1 MKKRTGA
8 SEKAFSQAFSRA
20 FLVLILAALTAAVSA
35 GCGKT
40 EDESSSD
47 AGATFE
53 IDFGT
58 TGASAEELASG
69 SFASSLPA
77 SEFTK
82 EAAGTGE
89 TAASLSGGTAA
100 EAAVGVMPGGSL
112 PGESTAS
119 TTAGTDDPASA
130 VTGSGAAE
138 YSASAATGSA
148 AAEFST
154 SAEAIALRDGVPERS
169 GADTDLKESVLSQ
182 ALYACTGW
190 GQSTGSSL
198 HAISAA
204 TLLLEWSNSV
214 SAGSVDSALLA
225 DTVRSE
231 VSRLSPVQAETL
243 RNNWSFI
250 YYDADTILDSF
261 KDVESLAEDAGCLE
275 DARKAS
281 ENKNS
286 RKNWKAVYDAIDEA
300 IAVQ

>member
-1 MKKRTGA
+1 MKKRPA
-8 SEKAFSQAFSRA
+8 SFQRALFKAFF
-20 FLVLILAALTAAVSA
+20 VVTLAALTAAVPA

-40 EDESSSD
+40 ETNSSSD
-47 AGATFE
+47 EGATFE

-58 TGASAEELASG
+58 TGASAEELAAG

-77 SEFTK
+77 SEFSA
-82 EAAGTGE
+82 EAAGIGE
-89 TAASLSGGTAA
+89 TEASPSGETAA
-100 EAAVGVMPGGSL
+100 EAAAGVMPGGS
-112 PGESTAS
+112 S
-119 TTAGTDDPASA
+119 TAGTDSSASIT
-130 VTGSGAAE
+130 TGNAAAE
-138 YSASAATGSA
+138 Y
-148 AAEFST
+148 ST
-154 SAEAIALRDGVPERS
+154 SAEAIALRDGLPERS

-204 TLLLEWSNSV
+204 TLLLDWSNSV
-214 SAGSVDSALLA
+214 SAGSADHALLE

-231 VSRLSPVQAETL
+231 IARLSPVQVQTL
-243 RNNWSFI
+243 RDNWSFI

-275 DARKAS
+275 DARKVS

-286 RKNWKAVYDAIDEA
+286 RKNWRAVYDAIEDA
-300 IAVQ
+300 LAAP

>member
-1 MKKRTGA
+1 MKKRPA
-8 SEKAFSQAFSRA
+8 SFQRALFKAFF
-20 FLVLILAALTAAVSA
+20 VVTLAALTAAVPA

-40 EDESSSD
+40 ETDSSSD
-47 AGATFE
+47 EGATFE

-58 TGASAEELASG
+58 TGASAEELAAG

-77 SEFTK
+77 SEFSA
-82 EAAGTGE
+82 EAAGIGE
-89 TAASLSGGTAA
+89 TEASSSGETAA
-100 EAAVGVMPGGSL
+100 EAAAGVMPGGSN
-112 PGESTAS
+112 
-119 TTAGTDDPASA
+119 TAGTDSSASIT
-130 VTGSGAAE
+130 TGNAAAE
-138 YSASAATGSA
+138 Y
-148 AAEFST
+148 ST
-154 SAEAIALRDGVPERS
+154 SAEAIALRDGLPERS

-204 TLLLEWSNSV
+204 TLLLDWSNSV
-214 SAGSVDSALLA
+214 SAGSADPALLE

-231 VSRLSPVQAETL
+231 IARLSPVQVQTL
-243 RNNWSFI
+243 RDNWSFI

-275 DARKAS
+275 DARKVS

-286 RKNWKAVYDAIDEA
+286 RKNWRAVYDAIEDA
-300 IAVQ
+300 LAAP

>member
-1 MKKRTGA
+1 MVT
-8 SEKAFSQAFSRA
+8 
-20 FLVLILAALTAAVSA
+20 LAALTAAVPA

-40 EDESSSD
+40 ETNSSSD
-47 AGATFE
+47 EGATFE

-58 TGASAEELASG
+58 TGASAEELAAG

-77 SEFTK
+77 SEFSA
-82 EAAGTGE
+82 EAAGIGE
-89 TAASLSGGTAA
+89 TEASPSGETAA
-100 EAAVGVMPGGSL
+100 EAAAGVMPGGS
-112 PGESTAS
+112 S
-119 TTAGTDDPASA
+119 TAGTDSSASMM
-130 VTGSGAAE
+130 TGNAAAE
-138 YSASAATGSA
+138 Y
-148 AAEFST
+148 ST
-154 SAEAIALRDGVPERS
+154 SAEAIALRDGLPERS

-204 TLLLEWSNSV
+204 TLLLDWSNSV
-214 SAGSVDSALLA
+214 SAGSADPALLE

-231 VSRLSPVQAETL
+231 IARLSPVQVQTL
-243 RNNWSFI
+243 RDNWSFI

-275 DARKAS
+275 DARKVS

-286 RKNWKAVYDAIDEA
+286 RKNWRAVYDAIEDA
-300 IAVQ
+300 LAAP

>member
-1 MKKRTGA
+1 MKKRPA
-8 SEKAFSQAFSRA
+8 SFQRALFKAFF
-20 FLVLILAALTAAVSA
+20 VVTLAALTAAVPA

-40 EDESSSD
+40 ETNSSSD
-47 AGATFE
+47 EGATFE

-58 TGASAEELASG
+58 TGASAEELAAG

-77 SEFTK
+77 SEFSA
-82 EAAGTGE
+82 EAAGIGE
-89 TAASLSGGTAA
+89 TEASSSGETAA
-100 EAAVGVMPGGSL
+100 EAAAGVMPGGSN
-112 PGESTAS
+112 
-119 TTAGTDDPASA
+119 TAGTDNSASMM
-130 VTGSGAAE
+130 TGNAAAE
-138 YSASAATGSA
+138 Y
-148 AAEFST
+148 ST
-154 SAEAIALRDGVPERS
+154 SAEAIALRDGLPERS

-204 TLLLEWSNSV
+204 TLLLDWSNSV
-214 SAGSVDSALLA
+214 SAGSADPALLE

-231 VSRLSPVQAETL
+231 IARLSPVQVQTL
-243 RNNWSFI
+243 RDYWSFI

-275 DARKAS
+275 DARKVS

-286 RKNWKAVYDAIDEA
+286 RKNWRAVYDAIEDA
-300 IAVQ
+300 LAAP

>member
-1 MKKRTGA
+1 MKKRPA
-8 SEKAFSQAFSRA
+8 SFQRALFKAFF
-20 FLVLILAALTAAVSA
+20 VVTLAALTAAVPA

-40 EDESSSD
+40 ETDSSSD
-47 AGATFE
+47 EGATFE

-58 TGASAEELASG
+58 TGASAEELAAG

-77 SEFTK
+77 SEFSA
-82 EAAGTGE
+82 EAAGIGE
-89 TAASLSGGTAA
+89 TEASSSGETAA
-100 EAAVGVMPGGSL
+100 EAAAGVMPGGSN
-112 PGESTAS
+112 
-119 TTAGTDDPASA
+119 TAGTDSSASIT
-130 VTGSGAAE
+130 TGNAAAE
-138 YSASAATGSA
+138 Y
-148 AAEFST
+148 ST
-154 SAEAIALRDGVPERS
+154 SAEAIALRDGLPERS

-204 TLLLEWSNSV
+204 TLLLDWSNSV
-214 SAGSVDSALLA
+214 SAGSADPALLE

-231 VSRLSPVQAETL
+231 IARLSPVQVQTL
-243 RNNWSFI
+243 RDNWSFI

-275 DARKAS
+275 DARKVT

-286 RKNWKAVYDAIDEA
+286 RKNWRAVYDAIEDA
-300 IAVQ
+300 LAAP

>member
-8 SEKAFSQAFSRA
+8 SEKAFSRA
-20 FLVLILAALTAAVSA
+20 SFVLILAVLTAAVSA

-40 EDESSSD
+40 EDTGSSD
-47 AGATFE
+47 AGAAFE

-77 SEFTK
+77 SAFTE
-82 EAAGTGE
+82 EAAETGE
-89 TAASLSGGTAA
+89 TAASLSGATAA
-100 EAAVGVMPGGSL
+100 EAAVGARPGGSL
-112 PGESTAS
+112 PGESAAS
-119 TTAGTDDPASA
+119 TTAGTDDPASTA
-130 VTGSGAAE
+130 AQGAAAGN
-138 YSASAATGSA
+138 SASAATGGA

-169 GADTDLKESVLSQ
+169 GADTDLKESVLSR

-214 SAGSVDSALLA
+214 SAGSVEPSLLEE
-225 DTVRSE
+225 TVRSE
-231 VSRLSPVQAETL
+231 VGRLSPVQAETL
-243 RNNWSFI
+243 RDNWSFI

-286 RKNWKAVYDAIDEA
+286 RKNWKAVYDAIDQA
-300 IAVQ
+300 IAVP

>member
-1 MKKRTGA
+1 MKKRPA
-8 SEKAFSQAFSRA
+8 SFQRALFKAFF
-20 FLVLILAALTAAVSA
+20 VVTLAALTAAVPA

-40 EDESSSD
+40 ETDSSSD
-47 AGATFE
+47 EGATFE

-58 TGASAEELASG
+58 TGASAEELAAG

-77 SEFTK
+77 SEFSA
-82 EAAGTGE
+82 EAAGIGE
-89 TAASLSGGTAA
+89 TEASSSGETAA
-100 EAAVGVMPGGSL
+100 EAAAGVMPGGS
-112 PGESTAS
+112 S
-119 TTAGTDDPASA
+119 TAGTDSSASIT
-130 VTGSGAAE
+130 TGNAAAE
-138 YSASAATGSA
+138 Y
-148 AAEFST
+148 ST
-154 SAEAIALRDGVPERS
+154 SAEAIALRDGLPERS

-204 TLLLEWSNSV
+204 TLLLDWSNSV
-214 SAGSVDSALLA
+214 SAGSADPALLE

-231 VSRLSPVQAETL
+231 IARLSPVQVQTL
-243 RNNWSFI
+243 RDNWSFI

-275 DARKAS
+275 DARKVS

-286 RKNWKAVYDAIDEA
+286 RKNWRAVYDAIEDA
-300 IAVQ
+300 LAAP

>member
-1 MKKRTGA
+1 MKKRPA
-8 SEKAFSQAFSRA
+8 SFQRALFKAFF
-20 FLVLILAALTAAVSA
+20 VVTLAALTAAVPA

-40 EDESSSD
+40 ETDSSSD
-47 AGATFE
+47 EGATFE

-58 TGASAEELASG
+58 TGASAEEFTAG

-77 SEFTK
+77 SEFSA
-82 EAAGTGE
+82 EAAGIGE
-89 TAASLSGGTAA
+89 TEASSSGETAA
-100 EAAVGVMPGGSL
+100 EAAAGVMPGGS
-112 PGESTAS
+112 S
-119 TTAGTDDPASA
+119 TAGTDSSASMM
-130 VTGSGAAE
+130 TGNAAAE
-138 YSASAATGSA
+138 Y
-148 AAEFST
+148 ST
-154 SAEAIALRDGVPERS
+154 SAEAIALRDGLPERS

-204 TLLLEWSNSV
+204 TLLLDWSNSV
-214 SAGSVDSALLA
+214 SAGSADPALLE

-231 VSRLSPVQAETL
+231 IARLSPVQVQTL
-243 RNNWSFI
+243 RDNWSFI

-275 DARKAS
+275 DARKVS

-286 RKNWKAVYDAIDEA
+286 RKNWRAVYDAIEDA
-300 IAVQ
+300 LAAP

>member
-1 MKKRTGA
+1 MKKRPA
-8 SEKAFSQAFSRA
+8 SFQRALFKAFF
-20 FLVLILAALTAAVSA
+20 VVTLAALTAAVPA

-40 EDESSSD
+40 ETDSSSD
-47 AGATFE
+47 EGATFE

-58 TGASAEELASG
+58 TGASAEELAAG

-77 SEFTK
+77 SEFSA
-82 EAAGTGE
+82 EAAGIRETEASPSGE
-89 TAASLSGGTAA
+89 TAA
-100 EAAVGVMPGGSL
+100 EAAAGVMPGGS
-112 PGESTAS
+112 S
-119 TTAGTDDPASA
+119 TAGTDNSASMM
-130 VTGSGAAE
+130 TGNAAAE
-138 YSASAATGSA
+138 Y
-148 AAEFST
+148 ST
-154 SAEAIALRDGVPERS
+154 SAEAIALRDGLPERS

-204 TLLLEWSNSV
+204 TLLLDWSNSV
-214 SAGSVDSALLA
+214 SAGSADPALLE

-231 VSRLSPVQAETL
+231 IARLSPVQVQTL
-243 RNNWSFI
+243 RDNWSFI

-275 DARKAS
+275 DARKVS

-286 RKNWKAVYDAIDEA
+286 RKIWSAVYDAIEDA
-300 IAVQ
+300 LAAP

>member
-1 MKKRTGA
+1 MKKRPA
-8 SEKAFSQAFSRA
+8 SFQRALFKAFF
-20 FLVLILAALTAAVSA
+20 VVTLAALTAAVPA

-40 EDESSSD
+40 ETDSSSD
-47 AGATFE
+47 EGATFE

-58 TGASAEELASG
+58 TGASAEEFTAG

-77 SEFTK
+77 SEFSA
-82 EAAGTGE
+82 EAAGIGETEASSSGE
-89 TAASLSGGTAA
+89 TAAEATA
-100 EAAVGVMPGGSL
+100 GVMPGGS
-112 PGESTAS
+112 S
-119 TTAGTDDPASA
+119 TAGTDSSASMM
-130 VTGSGAAE
+130 TGNAAAE
-138 YSASAATGSA
+138 Y
-148 AAEFST
+148 ST
-154 SAEAIALRDGVPERS
+154 SAEAIALRDGLPERS

-204 TLLLEWSNSV
+204 TLLLDWSNSV
-214 SAGSVDSALLA
+214 SAGSADPALLE

-231 VSRLSPVQAETL
+231 IARLSPVQVQTL
-243 RNNWSFI
+243 RDNWSFI

-275 DARKAS
+275 DARKVS

-286 RKNWKAVYDAIDEA
+286 RKNWRAVYDAIEDA
-300 IAVQ
+300 LAAP

>member
-1 MKKRTGA
+1 MKKRPA
-8 SEKAFSQAFSRA
+8 SFQRALFKAFFVVT
-20 FLVLILAALTAAVSA
+20 FAALTAAVPA

-40 EDESSSD
+40 ETDSSSD
-47 AGATFE
+47 EGATFE

-58 TGASAEELASG
+58 TGASAEEFTAG

-77 SEFTK
+77 SEFSA
-82 EAAGTGE
+82 EAAGIGE
-89 TAASLSGGTAA
+89 TEASSSGETAA
-100 EAAVGVMPGGSL
+100 EAAAGVMPGGSN
-112 PGESTAS
+112 
-119 TTAGTDDPASA
+119 TAGTDSSASIT
-130 VTGSGAAE
+130 TGNAAAE
-138 YSASAATGSA
+138 Y
-148 AAEFST
+148 ST
-154 SAEAIALRDGVPERS
+154 SAEAIALRDGLPERS

-204 TLLLEWSNSV
+204 TLLLDWSNSV
-214 SAGSVDSALLA
+214 SAGSADPALLE

-231 VSRLSPVQAETL
+231 IARLSPVQVQTL
-243 RNNWSFI
+243 RDNWSFI

-275 DARKAS
+275 DARKVS

-286 RKNWKAVYDAIDEA
+286 RKNWRAVYDAIEDA
-300 IAVQ
+300 LAAP

>member
-1 MKKRTGA
+1 MKKRPA
-8 SEKAFSQAFSRA
+8 SFQRALFKAFF
-20 FLVLILAALTAAVSA
+20 VVTLAALTAAVPA

-40 EDESSSD
+40 ETDSSSD
-47 AGATFE
+47 EGATFE

-58 TGASAEELASG
+58 TGASAEELAAG

-77 SEFTK
+77 SEFSA
-82 EAAGTGE
+82 EAAGIRETEASPSGE
-89 TAASLSGGTAA
+89 TAAEATA
-100 EAAVGVMPGGSL
+100 GVMPGGS
-112 PGESTAS
+112 S
-119 TTAGTDDPASA
+119 TAGTDSSASIT
-130 VTGSGAAE
+130 TGNAAAE
-138 YSASAATGSA
+138 Y
-148 AAEFST
+148 ST
-154 SAEAIALRDGVPERS
+154 SAEAIALRDGLPERS

-204 TLLLEWSNSV
+204 TLLLDWSNSV
-214 SAGSVDSALLA
+214 SAGSADPALLE

-231 VSRLSPVQAETL
+231 IARLSPVQVQTL
-243 RNNWSFI
+243 RDNWSFI

-275 DARKAS
+275 DARKVS

-286 RKNWKAVYDAIDEA
+286 RKNWRAVYDAIEDA
-300 IAVQ
+300 LAAP

>member
-1 MKKRTGA
+1 MKKRPA
-8 SEKAFSQAFSRA
+8 SFQRALFKAFF
-20 FLVLILAALTAAVSA
+20 VVTLAALTAAVPA

-40 EDESSSD
+40 ETDSSSD
-47 AGATFE
+47 EGATFE

-58 TGASAEELASG
+58 TGASAEEFTAG

-77 SEFTK
+77 SEFSA
-82 EAAGTGE
+82 EAAGIGE
-89 TAASLSGGTAA
+89 TEASSSGETAA
-100 EAAVGVMPGGSL
+100 EAAAGVMPGGSN
-112 PGESTAS
+112 
-119 TTAGTDDPASA
+119 TAGTDSSASIT
-130 VTGSGAAE
+130 TGNAAAE
-138 YSASAATGSA
+138 Y
-148 AAEFST
+148 ST
-154 SAEAIALRDGVPERS
+154 SAEAIALRDGLPERS

-204 TLLLEWSNSV
+204 TLLLDWSNSV
-214 SAGSVDSALLA
+214 SAGSADPALLE

-231 VSRLSPVQAETL
+231 IARLSPVQVQTL
-243 RNNWSFI
+243 RDNWSFI

-275 DARKAS
+275 DARKVS

-286 RKNWKAVYDAIDEA
+286 RKNWRAVYDAIEDA
-300 IAVQ
+300 LAAP

>member
-1 MKKRTGA
+1 MKKRPA
-8 SEKAFSQAFSRA
+8 SFQRALFKAFF
-20 FLVLILAALTAAVSA
+20 VVTLAALTAAVPA

-40 EDESSSD
+40 ETNSSSD
-47 AGATFE
+47 EGATFE

-58 TGASAEELASG
+58 TGASAEELAAG

-77 SEFTK
+77 SEFSA
-82 EAAGTGE
+82 EAAGIRETEASSSGE
-89 TAASLSGGTAA
+89 TAA
-100 EAAVGVMPGGSL
+100 EAAAGVMPGGSN
-112 PGESTAS
+112 
-119 TTAGTDDPASA
+119 TAGTDSSASIT
-130 VTGSGAAE
+130 TGNAAAE
-138 YSASAATGSA
+138 Y
-148 AAEFST
+148 ST
-154 SAEAIALRDGVPERS
+154 SAEAIALRDGLPERS

-204 TLLLEWSNSV
+204 TLLLDWSNSV
-214 SAGSVDSALLA
+214 SAGSADPALLE

-231 VSRLSPVQAETL
+231 IARLSPVQVQTL
-243 RNNWSFI
+243 RDNWSFI

-275 DARKAS
+275 DARKVS

-286 RKNWKAVYDAIDEA
+286 RKNWRAVYDAIEDA
-300 IAVQ
+300 LAAP

>member
-1 MKKRTGA
+1 MKKRPA
-8 SEKAFSQAFSRA
+8 SFQRALFKAFF
-20 FLVLILAALTAAVSA
+20 VVTLAALTAAVPA

-40 EDESSSD
+40 ETNSSSD
-47 AGATFE
+47 EGATFE

-58 TGASAEELASG
+58 TGASAEELAAG

-77 SEFTK
+77 SEFSA
-82 EAAGTGE
+82 EAAGIGETGE
-89 TAASLSGGTAA
+89 TGASPSGETAA
-100 EAAVGVMPGGSL
+100 EAAAGVMPGGSN
-112 PGESTAS
+112 
-119 TTAGTDDPASA
+119 TAGTDSSASIT
-130 VTGSGAAE
+130 TGNAAAE
-138 YSASAATGSA
+138 Y
-148 AAEFST
+148 ST
-154 SAEAIALRDGVPERS
+154 SAEAIALRDGLPERS

-204 TLLLEWSNSV
+204 TLLLDWSNSV
-214 SAGSVDSALLA
+214 SAGSADPALLE

-231 VSRLSPVQAETL
+231 IARLSPVQVQTL
-243 RNNWSFI
+243 RDNWSFI

-275 DARKAS
+275 DARKVS

-286 RKNWKAVYDAIDEA
+286 RKNWRAVYDAIEDA
-300 IAVQ
+300 LAAP

>member
-1 MKKRTGA
+1 MKKRPA
-8 SEKAFSQAFSRA
+8 SFQRALFKAFF
-20 FLVLILAALTAAVSA
+20 VVTLAALTAAVPA

-40 EDESSSD
+40 ETNSSSD
-47 AGATFE
+47 EGATFE

-58 TGASAEELASG
+58 TGASAEEFTAG

-77 SEFTK
+77 SEFSA
-82 EAAGTGE
+82 EAAGIGETEASSSGE
-89 TAASLSGGTAA
+89 TAAEATA
-100 EAAVGVMPGGSL
+100 GVMPGGS
-112 PGESTAS
+112 S
-119 TTAGTDDPASA
+119 TAGTDSSASIT
-130 VTGSGAAE
+130 TGNAAAE
-138 YSASAATGSA
+138 Y
-148 AAEFST
+148 ST
-154 SAEAIALRDGVPERS
+154 SAEAIALRDGLPERS

-204 TLLLEWSNSV
+204 TLLLDWSNSV
-214 SAGSVDSALLA
+214 SAGSADPALLE

-231 VSRLSPVQAETL
+231 IARLSPVQVQTL
-243 RNNWSFI
+243 RDNWSFI

-275 DARKAS
+275 DARKVS

-286 RKNWKAVYDAIDEA
+286 RKNWRAVYDAIEDA
-300 IAVQ
+300 LAAP

>member
-1 MKKRTGA
+1 MKKRPA
-8 SEKAFSQAFSRA
+8 SFQRALFKAFF
-20 FLVLILAALTAAVSA
+20 VVTLAALTAAVPA

-40 EDESSSD
+40 ETDSSSD
-47 AGATFE
+47 EGATFE

-58 TGASAEELASG
+58 TGASAEELAAG

-77 SEFTK
+77 SEFSA
-82 EAAGTGE
+82 EAAGIGE
-89 TAASLSGGTAA
+89 TEASSSGETAA
-100 EAAVGVMPGGSL
+100 EAAAGVMPGGS
-112 PGESTAS
+112 S
-119 TTAGTDDPASA
+119 TAGTDSSASIT
-130 VTGSGAAE
+130 TGNAAAE
-138 YSASAATGSA
+138 Y
-148 AAEFST
+148 ST
-154 SAEAIALRDGVPERS
+154 SAEAIALRDGLPERS

-204 TLLLEWSNSV
+204 TLLLDWSNSV
-214 SAGSVDSALLA
+214 SAGSADPALLE

-231 VSRLSPVQAETL
+231 IARLSPVQVQTL
-243 RNNWSFI
+243 RDNWSFI

-275 DARKAS
+275 DARKVS

-286 RKNWKAVYDAIDEA
+286 RKIWRAVYDAIEDA
-300 IAVQ
+300 LAAP

>member
-1 MKKRTGA
+1 MKKRPA
-8 SEKAFSQAFSRA
+8 SFQRALFKAFF
-20 FLVLILAALTAAVSA
+20 VVTLAALTAAVPA

-40 EDESSSD
+40 ETDSSSD
-47 AGATFE
+47 EGATFE

-58 TGASAEELASG
+58 TGASAEELAAG

-77 SEFTK
+77 SEFSA
-82 EAAGTGE
+82 EAAGIRETEASPSGE
-89 TAASLSGGTAA
+89 TAA
-100 EAAVGVMPGGSL
+100 EAAAGVMPGGSN
-112 PGESTAS
+112 
-119 TTAGTDDPASA
+119 TAGTDSSASIT
-130 VTGSGAAE
+130 TGNAAAE
-138 YSASAATGSA
+138 Y
-148 AAEFST
+148 ST
-154 SAEAIALRDGVPERS
+154 SAEAIALRDGLPERS

-204 TLLLEWSNSV
+204 TLLLDWSNSV
-214 SAGSVDSALLA
+214 SAGSADPALLE

-231 VSRLSPVQAETL
+231 IARLSPVQVQTL
-243 RNNWSFI
+243 RDNWSFI

-275 DARKAS
+275 DARKVS

-286 RKNWKAVYDAIDEA
+286 RKNWRAVYDAIEDA
-300 IAVQ
+300 LAAP